1 MYNNPDDQ
9 TIKELLNNCHTIAIV
24 GLSDKPQRD
33 SFKVANYLQQHGYR
47 IIPVHPRVTEVLGEK
62 AYKTLADIPDQIDLV
77 NVFRKSEDTP
87 PVVEQAVS
95 LKPKAIWLQLGIA
108 NEEAAQI
115 ATRAGITFVQDRC
128 IKIEHARLLGE

>member
-9 TIKELLNNCHTIAIV
+9 TIKELLNNCRTIAIV